1 MTSTTVV
8 YEEVVEYE
16 EYEEEVEEEEEEE
29 GEEEE
34 EEEVVEEVV
43 EEVIVEDPVTHQVR
57 KVSVPQLHPS
67 GLVHRKVKKKRKVDT
82 SKFMTPYLAHSKKM
96 MDLFSEVKYKEAL
109 KNHQPKGFTT
119 LSETPRQKICKHA
132 QDILSEVKYRDAGR
146 KTISNCHVDE
156 KAWDIAHS
164 KKISAM
170 VSKILYKKSWEDVK
184 DRYLLPSDCPE
195 MVQALKNA
203 SNISQKVY
211 HAEYELDRGCCI
223 PYFDSPELRRV
234 AKAQKTLSD
243 VVYKMGH
250 EEHLLHYTQVV
261 DAPDMVQAKKTGE
274 QLSDMNYHDEYVKSV
289 KGKWSQAPCYDVAVA
304 KMNSDNISINK
315 YKKAFNESK
324 DKLFVDSTDTP
335 EYQMVKKAGVNASQV
350 KYRAAY
356 EKTKDM
362 SGYNT
367 LPATENPAMKQARHV
382 SKNLSDHE
390 YKKAYH
396 TNRGHSINICDT
408 PQFKSDTVLKKFT
421 SNVLYKEAYE
431 RNRGHYIGSPDDPHM
446 ANSRRVADIQNAKL
460 YKADY
465 EADKTMC
472 YFPMT
477 ITAEY
482 EAMKKV
488 AQFKD
493 LVYKKHP
500 DTVPFTQ
507 SMDSP
512 VMLQAK
518 VNARQL
524 SDVNYK
530 QAYEK
535 DKFRC
540 NLPADYPPLLQARAN
555 AYNLSEN
562 AYKMNWDET
571 KDKKFEIKL
580 DSIPIV
586 AAKKHSNDASE
597 VKYKKAYEKNRGK
610 MIGALSIEDDPKLR
624 HSIHVAKIQSERE
637 YKKDYEKAK
646 TKYHS
651 PLDMMN
657 VTLAKKSQ
665 AIASNYSYKQPI
677 HSYFMPPDAVSV
689 VLAKQGNQ
697 LYSNNDY
704 RADYNNWFKGIGW
717 QPFESVEQ
725 VSAKKASAILSEKK
739 YRQHPDT
746 IPFTQVTDSPV
757 QQMAK
762 VSQDQ
767 QSNWKYKAASE
778 DVLHKYT
785 LPHDAP
791 EFLQSRANAYN
802 ISKNSYKAGW
812 NELISKGYDLKLDAI
827 PIIAAKKARKD
838 ASDVHYKLAYE
849 KARGHMVGCRNLQD
863 DPKLVHSMHVAKMQS
878 NREYKKDFEKS
889 KTKYHTPVDMV
900 SVISAKKS
908 QAIASNYDYVK
919 RHHRYSMMPDSVLL
933 ELAKKA
939 NEIQSDNLYRSDFVN
954 IIQGC
959 GWIPI
964 GSLEQDKVKKAGQI
978 LSEAKYRQHPDTIK
992 FTSVTDDPVMVQ
1004 SQINAK
1010 QLSDNLYKSAGKKS
1024 QKQFSIPHDIP
1035 QFLQSKIN
1043 SVNFSENSYKH
1054 AWVED
1059 KNKGYDSRAD
1069 AIPIKAARASRDIAS
1084 DYKYKQAYEK
1094 ARGHMVGCR
1103 NLQDDPKLVHSMHV
1117 AKMQSEREYKKDFEK
1132 SKTKYHTPVDMVSVA
1147 TAKKSQAI
1155 ARNYD
1160 YKQLIHN
1167 TNVMPDAMSVQL
1179 AKHMNQLQSDNLYK
1193 ADLDWIRGTGWIPIG
1208 SLEQDKVK
1216 KAGQILSEAKYRQHP
1231 DTIKFTSI
1239 TDDPVMVQSQINAK
1253 QLSDMNYKASGEAAK
1268 HKYTLPMDLPQF
1280 LQAKANAINISES
1293 KYKKGWE
1300 ETISKGYDSRLDAI
1314 PIKAAKA
1321 SRDIASDFKYK
1332 QAYEKARGHMV
1343 GCRNLQDD
1351 PKLVHS
1357 MHVAKMQ
1364 SEREYKK
1371 GFEKSKT
1378 KFHSPVDMVSVVA
1391 AKQAQAIAR
1400 NYDYKQLI
1408 HNTNVMPDAMSVQ
1421 LAKHMNQLQSDNLY
1435 KADLD
1440 WIRGTGW
1447 IPIGSLE
1454 QDKVKKAGQILSEA
1468 KYRQHPDT
1476 IKFTSITDD
1485 PVMVQS
1491 QINAKQNSEKLYKA
1505 GGEESKHKY
1514 TMNVD
1519 DPMLVLAKANAV
1531 NMSKKLYRQGW
1542 EETIS
1547 KGYDSKLDAIPIKA
1561 AKASRDI
1568 VSDYKYKQA
1577 YEKAR
1582 GHMVGCR
1589 NLQDD
1594 PKLVHSMNVAKMQ
1607 SEREYKKGFEK
1618 SKTKFHSPVDMVSV
1632 VAAKQAQAIARNY
1645 DYKQLI
1651 HNTNVMPDA
1660 MSVQLAK
1667 HMNQLQSD
1675 NLYKADMDWIRGMG
1689 WVPIGSLEQ
1698 EKVKKAGQIL
1708 SEAKYRQ
1715 HPDTIKFT
1723 SITDDPVMVQAQIN
1737 AKQNSEKLY
1746 RAGAAKTLQKYS
1758 IPADSPG
1765 FLQARLNA
1773 YNFSVNAYKS
1783 AWGETIR
1790 KGYDSRADAI
1800 PIKAARASRD
1810 IASDYK
1816 YKQAYEK
1823 SRGHMV
1829 GCRDIQDD
1837 PKLVHS
1843 MNVAK
1848 MQSEREY
1855 KKGFEK
1861 SKTKF
1866 HSPVDMVSVVA
1877 AKQAQAIARN
1887 YDYKQLIHNTNVM
1900 PDAMSVQLAKHM
1912 NQLQSDNLYKA
1923 DLDWIRGTGWI
1934 PIGSLEQDKV
1944 KKAGQILS
1952 EAKYRQH
1959 PDTIKFTSITDD
1971 PVMVQAQINAKQLSE
1986 KLYKEAWENDKTKI
2000 HVTPDAPEFLLAKAN
2015 SANASEKLY
2024 KLGWK
2029 EYLNKGYDSRADA
2042 IAIKAAK
2049 ASRDIASDYKYKLA
2063 YEKGRGHM
2071 VGCRNLQDDPK
2082 LVHCM
2087 NVAKMQSEREYKKG
2101 FEKTKTKY
2109 HSPVDMISVVAA
2121 KHCQKQVNDFNY
2133 RTYLHQWTCMPDQ
2146 NDVIQAR
2153 KAYEL
2158 QSDNLYKG
2166 DLSWLRG
2173 IGWVPIG
2180 SLESEKVKKAG
2191 QILSEAK
2198 YRQHPDTIKFTS
2210 ITDDPLMVQAQINAK
2225 QMDTKRYKEAWE
2237 KAKTSIHIMP
2247 DTPEFLLAKLN
2258 KVNVSEKHY
2267 KQGWL
2272 DTIKKGY
2279 DLRLDAI
2286 SIKAA
2291 KASRDIAS
2299 DYKYKLAYE
2308 KGRGHMVGCRNLQDD
2323 PKLVHCMNVA
2333 KIQSEREYKKGF
2345 EKTKTK
2351 YHSPVDMI
2359 SVVAA
2364 KHCQKQVND
2373 VNYRTYLHQWTCMPD
2388 QNDVIQAK
2396 KAYELQSDYLYKGDL
2411 SWLRGIGWVPVGSLE
2426 SEKVKKAGEIL
2437 SEAKYR
2443 QRPDTFKFTSITDD
2457 PVMVQAQINAKQN
2470 SNKLYKDAWENAK
2483 TKIHIMP
2490 DAPEFL
2496 LSKTNSAN
2504 VSQKLYR
2511 QGWEETIRKGYD
2523 SRADAI
2529 PIRAAKASRDIASD
2543 YKYKLA
2549 YEKGRGHMVGCRN
2562 LQDDPK
2568 LVHCMNVAKMQSERE
2583 YKKGFEKTK
2592 TKYHSPVDMI
2602 SVVAAKHCQKQ
2613 VNDVNYRTYLH
2624 QWTCMPDQN
2633 DVIQARKAYDLQS
2646 DYLYKGDLSWL
2657 RGIGWVPV
2665 GSLES
2670 EKVKKAGEI
2679 LSEAKYRQR
2688 PDTFKFTSITDDPVM
2703 VQAQINAKQINDKLY
2718 RAAWEG
2724 CKTNIHIMPDT
2735 PQIVLSKLN
2744 TANMSQK
2751 LYRQG
2756 WEETIS
2762 KGYDSRADSIA
2773 IKAAKASRDIAS
2785 DYKYKLAYEK
2795 GKGHMVGCRNLQD
2808 DPKLV
2813 WFMHVAKMQSEREYK
2828 KGFEKTKTKYHSPV
2842 DMISVVAAKHC
2853 QKQVNDVNYRTYL
2866 HQWTCMPDQNDV
2878 IQAKK
2883 AYELQSDN
2891 IYKEDLNWLRGT
2903 GWVPMGSLEHE
2914 KVKNAGKILSERRYR
2929 QSPDTFKFTSIVD
2942 DPVMVLAQ
2950 ANAKQN
2956 SKWLYRDAWDKDKS
2970 SIHVMPD
2977 TPEITLAK
2985 LNSANISQK
2994 LYRQGWEETISK
3006 GYDSRADSIAIKA
3019 AKASRDIA
3027 SDYKYKLAYEKGRG
3041 HMVGCRNI
3049 QDDPKLVWSMHVA
3062 KIQSERE
3069 YKKGFEKT
3077 KTKYHSPVDMISVVA
3092 AKHCQKQVNDV
3103 NYRTYLHQWTCMPDQ
3118 NDVIQARKAYEL
3130 QSDNIYKEDLN
3141 WLRGTGWVPMG
3152 SLEHEK
3158 VKNAGKI
3165 LSERRYRQ
3173 SPDTFKFTSIVDDPV
3188 MVLAQ
3193 ANAKQNSKWLYRDA
3207 WDKDKLNI
3215 HVMPDTPEF
3224 NLAKQNAV
3232 QMSNKLYRQGWEDTI
3247 QKGYASRSDAIAIKA
3262 AKASRDIASDYKYK
3276 LAYEKGRGHMVG
3288 CRNIQDDPK
3297 LVWFMQVAKMQSD
3310 REYKKGFEKTKTKYH
3325 SPVDMIS
3332 VVAAK
3337 HCQKQV
3343 NDVNYRTYLHQWTCM
3358 PDQNDVIQARK
3369 AYELQSDNIY
3379 KDDLNWLRGIGWSPD
3394 GSLEHMKV
3402 KHAGKILSNKFYR
3415 QNPDSIKFTSIVDDP
3430 VMVQAQ
3436 INAKL
3441 LSNKLYKEA
3450 WENAKTSI
3458 HVMPDTPEIMLSK
3471 LNSVNVSGKLYRQG
3485 WEDTIQKGYASRSDA
3500 IAIKAAKAS
3509 RDIASDYKYKLAY
3522 EKGRGHMVGCRNLQ
3536 DDPKLVHCMNVAKMQ
3551 SDREYKKGFEK
3562 SKTKFH
3568 SPVDMI
3574 SVVAAKHCQKQVN
3587 DFNYR
3592 TYLHQWTCMP
3602 DQNDVIQAKKAYELQ
3617 SDWLYKSDLEW
3628 LRGCGWQPDG
3638 SVDVEKVKKAQEI
3651 INERKYRQPIS
3662 DQKFTSIT
3670 DLPIF
3675 LLAKTNSALISD
3687 KVYKEAWQTQKTL
3700 CHIPPDTPLYELSKV
3715 NSINISDKLYRKSW
3729 DEAKVKGY
3737 HVDKDAISVLA
3748 ARKARDI
3755 ASDIKYKMA
3764 YEKGKGHHV
3773 GCRNIQDDPK
3783 LVWSMHVAKMQSER
3797 EYKKG
3802 FEKSKTKYHSPV
3814 DMISVVAAKH
3824 CQKQVN
3830 DVNYRTY
3837 LHQWTCMPDQNDVI
3851 QAKKAYD
3858 LQSNWVYKADLEWL
3872 RGCGWLPEGSLDV
3885 LKVKKAQEILNDRIY
3900 RQPAS
3905 SLKFTS
3911 VIDSPEYLLAKT
3923 NADQISGWKYKK
3935 DWELNKTSIHIM
3947 PDTPEINL
3955 SRANAVNV
3963 SRKQYRKGWEDAL
3976 QNGYHLKTD
3985 AIAIK
3990 AAKASREI
3998 ISDYKYKHA
4007 YELGKGHL
4015 IGCHSVHEDPML
4027 EHCAKVGKM
4036 QSDLEYKKDFHKT
4049 KTKCHLPHDM
4059 LNVVAAK
4066 KYQEMISD
4074 IPYRTY
4080 LHQWTCMPDQ
4090 NDVIQAR
4097 KAYDLQSDII
4107 YKADLEWIR
4116 GCGWLPTGSLDVEH
4130 SKKAQNILSNNKYKA
4145 EAYQGMKNFSVVTD
4159 TPTYIN
4165 AVLSAHQL
4173 CDYKYKEAWN
4183 RDKSNVTVSEC
4194 PLYDVARDAARNLS
4208 SKIYKEG
4215 WENMK
4220 ATGYKIPADSLD
4232 LQQAKLLKEIT
4243 SEIKYKHAH
4252 IKDRGHLIGCHS
4264 VHEDP
4269 MLEHC
4274 AKVGKM
4280 QSDLEYKKDF
4290 HKTKTK
4296 CHLPHDMLNV
4306 VAAKK
4311 YQEMISDIPYRTYL
4325 HQWTC
4330 MPDQNDVIQARKAYD
4345 LQSDFV
4351 YKADLEWL
4359 RGCGWLPSGSVDVEK
4374 VKRAQNILNDNKY
4387 KSAALQGTR
4396 KYIVVTDTPAYL
4408 TALQSGIQLSDVK
4421 YKEAFNL
4428 EKGNSHMSPDAPQFN
4443 LSREASK
4450 LCSEKLYKE
4459 SWDNVKSTGYILPV
4473 DYLPLVNAKNIR
4485 NNSLLKY
4492 KEEYEQTKAH
4502 IQGMKSMKEFP
4513 SVALLLNL
4521 AKNRSQ
4527 LEYTKGY
4534 EKSKSKVHIPADMLS
4549 NLQAKKCQQILSEL
4563 EYRRHLHQWTCHPEQ
4578 NEVLQARKAYDMQSD
4593 ILYKDDLTWL
4603 KGIGCNVYETPDI
4616 MRAKNACD
4624 LISPNK
4630 YKAAAIEATKQYSV
4644 VTDTP
4649 AYITALRCG
4658 HQQSDNKY
4666 KQAFIRERGKCVI
4679 PSDSLANVHSS
4690 DVQKLFS
4697 NNLYKEAWDQVKA
4710 SSYSIPSDSWAFVS
4724 AKDQKEH
4731 SDRKYREEYERM
4743 KARYCLPRSLQEDP
4757 KAMQALKAYQIR
4769 SNILYRDTYEKNKAR
4784 VHIAPD
4790 MFEMVG
4796 AKATQRMVSGMD
4808 YRTYLHHWV
4817 CKPDLAV
4824 FSHARKV
4831 NEQLSDVY
4839 YKDDLSWIRGV
4850 GVALWDTPEI
4860 KLAKEAYNNRSDNQY
4875 KAKAWETMYNYT
4887 QVDDAPEIKQ
4897 AIINA
4902 KQLSDLNYR
4911 HSYVN
4916 HIRGHVTSIKNTV
4929 ELDRARNAA
4938 LIQSEFLYRN
4948 ASRKALPSGYTIPVD
4963 MPLYV
4968 QAKKAG
4974 NILSDLKYK
4983 ETYENNKA
4991 KMYHLIPDAW
5001 FFRSVQKAENVQ
5013 NERLYREIYHKN
5025 KDKIHPS
5032 AITPELR
5039 QVKITQHAISNLAY
5053 KADYERLKGH
5063 YITLPYSPELL
5074 HHRHVGNITSDIQ
5087 YKEDMQWLK
5096 GLSCLLHDTPNMRHA
5111 KKIIADNSN
5120 YGLEAKKAQ
5129 EKYCVVLDTPGYVR
5143 IVELKDHLSEVA
5155 YRAIGN
5161 EVKTKFTPVVDTP
5174 AHMLAKNSQEMQSQ
5188 YLYKETAHRELPHI
5202 HSVVDTPLLKHAKS
5216 VKHLNSDIVYQHE
5229 YNQNKAKYTLI
5240 PDSPFNKISKKAYEN
5255 ASDLRYKEAY
5265 QHLRG
5270 KYHTVK
5276 DARDIVHHRKVT
5288 DKISD
5293 VKYKQKYMNQLGI
5306 WHAIPDHPDYFHHRL
5321 VTELVSDVKYK
5332 EDLTWLKGIGSYAYD
5347 TPDLTH
5353 AKQNR
5358 VLYSHVKY
5366 TKPFEAMRDKF
5377 TYSSNS
5383 PAFRLA
5389 KHAGD
5394 LINMKAYHATYE
5406 KEKSKY
5412 HTVLEEPRHLLNKD
5426 MKEQYSQWVYKHQY
5440 EQHKDKYTTVL
5451 ETPYNL
5457 QALKMKKLIS
5467 ENVYK
5472 AQYNKNK
5479 AHWFTPVHDATFQ
5492 MHLGKIKDRMSIMK
5506 YKEDYEKKKAH
5517 INIPED
5523 YRDILAAK
5531 KAYKAISNLEYKTQ
5545 YEKTK
5550 AKWGWIADRPD
5561 VIHAV
5566 KTTLQQSDVEYKY
5579 DREMLKGCKL
5589 SVVDDRNVAHALHGN
5604 ELASEVKYRRKYE
5617 QVTKGTCIQ
5626 VAETPLMN
5634 LMKRVTDM
5642 VSQNKYKASS
5652 AKILPKASFTHM
5664 PETRETVH
5672 IKEVS
5677 KMQSHNTY
5685 KEKFE
5690 KEKGKSNYAMMVAP
5704 PDVAHAVDV
5713 AKKQSNLSYKKDAK
5727 SKLPYTSV
5735 ADRPDIL
5742 KAKQAA
5748 KLISDI
5754 EYRAKAKEEKAH
5766 PSAMVGRPDIEL
5778 AKEVSKLTSQVEY
5791 TKQKL
5796 RGHGAASYDTP
5807 MMRHLKKMV
5816 TLSSDLKYKEKF
5828 DKEVKGQKPT
5838 GDLKE
5843 MPAYKTAKDATS
5855 LASEVKYK
5863 QDLKKMHNPACA
5875 DSLLNQHVTGTSKLA
5890 SEYCYKKVY
5899 EDNKGHYILVADS
5912 PEQIHLKE
5920 ASDLQSQ
5927 YKYKEEYE
5935 KNKGKGMLDF
5945 ETPTYVTNKETQ
5957 QMQSEKEYKRGYE
5970 EGMKGRNLS
5979 ELEFTPAY
5987 LHAKYASG
5995 LVNEKEY
6002 KRDLEEGTKGKGL
6015 TGLEVTPDLI
6025 RARSATHILSERE
6038 YKKDMEAEIRGRGMT
6053 TTGLDTP
6060 DFHRVK
6066 NATDILSQAKYNQ
6079 TGDGSYTTVVDTPDI
6094 LHAQQVKT
6102 ITSQKQYKEHAQRAM
6117 SNYQTVM
6124 ETPELHR
6131 VRENQKHFSSLQ
6143 YKADADNL
6151 KGKVTTVSNTPE
6163 IQRVKE
6169 NQKNFS
6175 SVLYKEGIKAGT
6187 SVNATP
6193 ELRRVKENTKNI
6205 SSVLYKEGIK
6215 SGTAVNDTPELQR
6228 VRATQKNISSVLYKD
6243 QIKAGTSLK
6252 DTPEI
6257 RRVKQTQDH
6266 ISSIKYKE
6274 QIGTAT
6280 VVADSPE
6287 YQRARENQKLI
6298 SMVKYKEQLAKM
6310 TPINATM
6317 DTERVKRAQGNVSA
6331 VLYADHSRREMQGRA
6346 SCLLD
6351 TPEMRRV
6358 RENQRNFSLVKYHE
6372 DFERIKAKGF
6382 TAVVDDPITERVK
6395 RNTRDVSDISYRGI
6409 QRRTV
6414 EIEQRRLEAE
6424 QETTADLRV
6433 WRTNPGS
6440 IFDYDPAEDNIQSK
6454 SLYLM
6459 NVQAQRRSREHSRSA
6474 SALSIST
6481 GDERSEGSE
6490 LERNYSYYSNN
6501 AFYASASASACYQ
6514 QVKTVVIPQ
6523 QRSSSVVTQQT
6534 TVSSIPSHP
6543 STTGRSYRALYD
6555 YTGADDDEVTFKD
6568 GDVIINVQPIDE
6580 GWMYGTVQRSGK
6592 TGMLPANYVEAI

>member
-597 VKYKKAYEKNRGK
+597 VKYKKAYEKSRGK

-1155 ARNYD
+1155 ASNYD

-2015 SANASEKLY
+2015 SVNASEKLY

-2613 VNDVNYRTYLH
+2613 VNDVN
-2624 QWTCMPDQN
+2624 
-2633 DVIQARKAYDLQS
+2633 
-2646 DYLYKGDLSWL
+2646 
-2657 RGIGWVPV
+2657 
-2665 GSLES
+2665 
-2670 EKVKKAGEI
+2670 
-2679 LSEAKYRQR
+2679 
-2688 PDTFKFTSITDDPVM
+2688 
-2703 VQAQINAKQINDKLY
+2703 
-2718 RAAWEG
+2718 
-2724 CKTNIHIMPDT
+2724 
-2735 PQIVLSKLN
+2735 
-2744 TANMSQK
+2744 
-2751 LYRQG
+2751 
-2756 WEETIS
+2756 
-2762 KGYDSRADSIA
+2762 
-2773 IKAAKASRDIAS
+2773 
-2785 DYKYKLAYEK
+2785 
-2795 GKGHMVGCRNLQD
+2795 
-2808 DPKLV
+2808 
-2813 WFMHVAKMQSEREYK
+2813 
-2828 KGFEKTKTKYHSPV
+2828 
-2842 DMISVVAAKHC
+2842 
-2853 QKQVNDVNYRTYL
+2853 
-2866 HQWTCMPDQNDV
+2866 
-2878 IQAKK
+2878 
-2883 AYELQSDN
+2883 
-2891 IYKEDLNWLRGT
+2891 
-2903 GWVPMGSLEHE
+2903 
-2914 KVKNAGKILSERRYR
+2914 
-2929 QSPDTFKFTSIVD
+2929 
-2942 DPVMVLAQ
+2942 
-2950 ANAKQN
+2950 
-2956 SKWLYRDAWDKDKS
+2956 
-2970 SIHVMPD
+2970 
-2977 TPEITLAK
+2977 
-2985 LNSANISQK
+2985 
-2994 LYRQGWEETISK
+2994 
-3006 GYDSRADSIAIKA
+3006 
-3019 AKASRDIA
+3019 
-3027 SDYKYKLAYEKGRG
+3027 
-3041 HMVGCRNI
+3041 
-3049 QDDPKLVWSMHVA
+3049 
-3062 KIQSERE
+3062 
-3069 YKKGFEKT
+3069 
-3077 KTKYHSPVDMISVVA
+3077 
-3092 AKHCQKQVNDV
+3092 
-3103 NYRTYLHQWTCMPDQ
+3103 
-3118 NDVIQARKAYEL
+3118 
-3130 QSDNIYKEDLN
+3130 
-3141 WLRGTGWVPMG
+3141 
-3152 SLEHEK
+3152 
-3158 VKNAGKI
+3158 
-3165 LSERRYRQ
+3165 
-3173 SPDTFKFTSIVDDPV
+3173 
-3188 MVLAQ
+3188 
-3193 ANAKQNSKWLYRDA
+3193 
-3207 WDKDKLNI
+3207 
-3215 HVMPDTPEF
+3215 
-3224 NLAKQNAV
+3224 
-3232 QMSNKLYRQGWEDTI
+3232 
-3247 QKGYASRSDAIAIKA
+3247 
-3262 AKASRDIASDYKYK
+3262 
-3276 LAYEKGRGHMVG
+3276 
-3288 CRNIQDDPK
+3288 
-3297 LVWFMQVAKMQSD
+3297 
-3310 REYKKGFEKTKTKYH
+3310 
-3325 SPVDMIS
+3325 
-3332 VVAAK
+3332 
-3337 HCQKQV
+3337 
-3343 NDVNYRTYLHQWTCM
+3343 
-3358 PDQNDVIQARK
+3358 
-3369 AYELQSDNIY
+3369 
-3379 KDDLNWLRGIGWSPD
+3379 
-3394 GSLEHMKV
+3394 
-3402 KHAGKILSNKFYR
+3402 
-3415 QNPDSIKFTSIVDDP
+3415 
-3430 VMVQAQ
+3430 
-3436 INAKL
+3436 
-3441 LSNKLYKEA
+3441 
-3450 WENAKTSI
+3450 
-3458 HVMPDTPEIMLSK
+3458 
-3471 LNSVNVSGKLYRQG
+3471 
-3485 WEDTIQKGYASRSDA
+3485 
-3500 IAIKAAKAS
+3500 
-3509 RDIASDYKYKLAY
+3509 
-3522 EKGRGHMVGCRNLQ
+3522 
-3536 DDPKLVHCMNVAKMQ
+3536 
-3551 SDREYKKGFEK
+3551 
-3562 SKTKFH
+3562 
-3568 SPVDMI
+3568 
-3574 SVVAAKHCQKQVN
+3574 
-3587 DFNYR
+3587 
-3592 TYLHQWTCMP
+3592 
-3602 DQNDVIQAKKAYELQ
+3602 
-3617 SDWLYKSDLEW
+3617 
-3628 LRGCGWQPDG
+3628 
-3638 SVDVEKVKKAQEI
+3638 
-3651 INERKYRQPIS
+3651 
-3662 DQKFTSIT
+3662 
-3670 DLPIF
+3670 
-3675 LLAKTNSALISD
+3675 
-3687 KVYKEAWQTQKTL
+3687 
-3700 CHIPPDTPLYELSKV
+3700 
-3715 NSINISDKLYRKSW
+3715 
-3729 DEAKVKGY
+3729 
-3737 HVDKDAISVLA
+3737 
-3748 ARKARDI
+3748 
-3755 ASDIKYKMA
+3755 
-3764 YEKGKGHHV
+3764 
-3773 GCRNIQDDPK
+3773 
-3783 LVWSMHVAKMQSER
+3783 
-3797 EYKKG
+3797 
-3802 FEKSKTKYHSPV
+3802 
-3814 DMISVVAAKH
+3814 
-3824 CQKQVN
+3824 
-3830 DVNYRTY
+3830 
-3837 LHQWTCMPDQNDVI
+3837 
-3851 QAKKAYD
+3851 
-3858 LQSNWVYKADLEWL
+3858 
-3872 RGCGWLPEGSLDV
+3872 
-3885 LKVKKAQEILNDRIY
+3885 
-3900 RQPAS
+3900 
-3905 SLKFTS
+3905 
-3911 VIDSPEYLLAKT
+3911 
-3923 NADQISGWKYKK
+3923 
-3935 DWELNKTSIHIM
+3935 
-3947 PDTPEINL
+3947 
-3955 SRANAVNV
+3955 
-3963 SRKQYRKGWEDAL
+3963 
-3976 QNGYHLKTD
+3976 
-3985 AIAIK
+3985 
-3990 AAKASREI
+3990 
-3998 ISDYKYKHA
+3998 
-4007 YELGKGHL
+4007 
-4015 IGCHSVHEDPML
+4015 
-4027 EHCAKVGKM
+4027 
-4036 QSDLEYKKDFHKT
+4036 
-4049 KTKCHLPHDM
+4049 
-4059 LNVVAAK
+4059 
-4066 KYQEMISD
+4066 
-4074 IPYRTY
+4074 YRTY

-5394 LINMKAYHATYE
+5394 LINMREYKAIATE
-5406 KEKSKY
+5406 GLHHGCNEAHRPDIQQAKY
-5412 HTVLEEPRHLLNKD
+5412 ADFLTNK
-5426 MKEQYSQWVYKHQY
+5426 WVYKHQY

>member
-1 MTSTTVV
+1 
-8 YEEVVEYE
+8 
-16 EYEEEVEEEEEEE
+16 
-29 GEEEE
+29 
-34 EEEVVEEVV
+34 
-43 EEVIVEDPVTHQVR
+43 
-57 KVSVPQLHPS
+57 
-67 GLVHRKVKKKRKVDT
+67 
-82 SKFMTPYLAHSKKM
+82 
-96 MDLFSEVKYKEAL
+96 
-109 KNHQPKGFTT
+109 
-119 LSETPRQKICKHA
+119 
-132 QDILSEVKYRDAGR
+132 
-146 KTISNCHVDE
+146 
-156 KAWDIAHS
+156 
-164 KKISAM
+164 
-170 VSKILYKKSWEDVK
+170 
-184 DRYLLPSDCPE
+184 
-195 MVQALKNA
+195 
-203 SNISQKVY
+203 
-211 HAEYELDRGCCI
+211 
-223 PYFDSPELRRV
+223 
-234 AKAQKTLSD
+234 
-243 VVYKMGH
+243 
-250 EEHLLHYTQVV
+250 
-261 DAPDMVQAKKTGE
+261 
-274 QLSDMNYHDEYVKSV
+274 
-289 KGKWSQAPCYDVAVA
+289 
-304 KMNSDNISINK
+304 
-315 YKKAFNESK
+315 
-324 DKLFVDSTDTP
+324 
-335 EYQMVKKAGVNASQV
+335 
-350 KYRAAY
+350 
-356 EKTKDM
+356 
-362 SGYNT
+362 
-367 LPATENPAMKQARHV
+367 
-382 SKNLSDHE
+382 
-390 YKKAYH
+390 
-396 TNRGHSINICDT
+396 
-408 PQFKSDTVLKKFT
+408 
-421 SNVLYKEAYE
+421 
-431 RNRGHYIGSPDDPHM
+431 
-446 ANSRRVADIQNAKL
+446 
-460 YKADY
+460 
-465 EADKTMC
+465 
-472 YFPMT
+472 
-477 ITAEY
+477 
-482 EAMKKV
+482 
-488 AQFKD
+488 
-493 LVYKKHP
+493 
-500 DTVPFTQ
+500 
-507 SMDSP
+507 
-512 VMLQAK
+512 
-518 VNARQL
+518 
-524 SDVNYK
+524 
-530 QAYEK
+530 
-535 DKFRC
+535 
-540 NLPADYPPLLQARAN
+540 
-555 AYNLSEN
+555 
-562 AYKMNWDET
+562 
-571 KDKKFEIKL
+571 
-580 DSIPIV
+580 
-586 AAKKHSNDASE
+586 
-597 VKYKKAYEKNRGK
+597 
-610 MIGALSIEDDPKLR
+610 
-624 HSIHVAKIQSERE
+624 
-637 YKKDYEKAK
+637 
-646 TKYHS
+646 
-651 PLDMMN
+651 
-657 VTLAKKSQ
+657 
-665 AIASNYSYKQPI
+665 
-677 HSYFMPPDAVSV
+677 
-689 VLAKQGNQ
+689 
-697 LYSNNDY
+697 
-704 RADYNNWFKGIGW
+704 
-717 QPFESVEQ
+717 
-725 VSAKKASAILSEKK
+725 
-739 YRQHPDT
+739 
-746 IPFTQVTDSPV
+746 
-757 QQMAK
+757 
-762 VSQDQ
+762 
-767 QSNWKYKAASE
+767 
-778 DVLHKYT
+778 
-785 LPHDAP
+785 
-791 EFLQSRANAYN
+791 
-802 ISKNSYKAGW
+802 
-812 NELISKGYDLKLDAI
+812 
-827 PIIAAKKARKD
+827 
-838 ASDVHYKLAYE
+838 
-849 KARGHMVGCRNLQD
+849 
-863 DPKLVHSMHVAKMQS
+863 
-878 NREYKKDFEKS
+878 
-889 KTKYHTPVDMV
+889 
-900 SVISAKKS
+900 
-908 QAIASNYDYVK
+908 
-919 RHHRYSMMPDSVLL
+919 
-933 ELAKKA
+933 
-939 NEIQSDNLYRSDFVN
+939 
-954 IIQGC
+954 
-959 GWIPI
+959 
-964 GSLEQDKVKKAGQI
+964 
-978 LSEAKYRQHPDTIK
+978 
-992 FTSVTDDPVMVQ
+992 
-1004 SQINAK
+1004 
-1010 QLSDNLYKSAGKKS
+1010 
-1024 QKQFSIPHDIP
+1024 
-1035 QFLQSKIN
+1035 
-1043 SVNFSENSYKH
+1043 
-1054 AWVED
+1054 
-1059 KNKGYDSRAD
+1059 
-1069 AIPIKAARASRDIAS
+1069 
-1084 DYKYKQAYEK
+1084 
-1094 ARGHMVGCR
+1094 
-1103 NLQDDPKLVHSMHV
+1103 
-1117 AKMQSEREYKKDFEK
+1117 
-1132 SKTKYHTPVDMVSVA
+1132 
-1147 TAKKSQAI
+1147 
-1155 ARNYD
+1155 
-1160 YKQLIHN
+1160 
-1167 TNVMPDAMSVQL
+1167 
-1179 AKHMNQLQSDNLYK
+1179 
-1193 ADLDWIRGTGWIPIG
+1193 
-1208 SLEQDKVK
+1208 
-1216 KAGQILSEAKYRQHP
+1216 
-1231 DTIKFTSI
+1231 
-1239 TDDPVMVQSQINAK
+1239 
-1253 QLSDMNYKASGEAAK
+1253 
-1268 HKYTLPMDLPQF
+1268 
-1280 LQAKANAINISES
+1280 
-1293 KYKKGWE
+1293 
-1300 ETISKGYDSRLDAI
+1300 
-1314 PIKAAKA
+1314 
-1321 SRDIASDFKYK
+1321 
-1332 QAYEKARGHMV
+1332 
-1343 GCRNLQDD
+1343 
-1351 PKLVHS
+1351 
-1357 MHVAKMQ
+1357 
-1364 SEREYKK
+1364 
-1371 GFEKSKT
+1371 
-1378 KFHSPVDMVSVVA
+1378 
-1391 AKQAQAIAR
+1391 
-1400 NYDYKQLI
+1400 
-1408 HNTNVMPDAMSVQ
+1408 
-1421 LAKHMNQLQSDNLY
+1421 
-1435 KADLD
+1435 
-1440 WIRGTGW
+1440 
-1447 IPIGSLE
+1447 
-1454 QDKVKKAGQILSEA
+1454 
-1468 KYRQHPDT
+1468 
-1476 IKFTSITDD
+1476 
-1485 PVMVQS
+1485 
-1491 QINAKQNSEKLYKA
+1491 
-1505 GGEESKHKY
+1505 
-1514 TMNVD
+1514 
-1519 DPMLVLAKANAV
+1519 
-1531 NMSKKLYRQGW
+1531 
-1542 EETIS
+1542 
-1547 KGYDSKLDAIPIKA
+1547 
-1561 AKASRDI
+1561 
-1568 VSDYKYKQA
+1568 
-1577 YEKAR
+1577 
-1582 GHMVGCR
+1582 
-1589 NLQDD
+1589 
-1594 PKLVHSMNVAKMQ
+1594 
-1607 SEREYKKGFEK
+1607 
-1618 SKTKFHSPVDMVSV
+1618 
-1632 VAAKQAQAIARNY
+1632 
-1645 DYKQLI
+1645 
-1651 HNTNVMPDA
+1651 
-1660 MSVQLAK
+1660 
-1667 HMNQLQSD
+1667 
-1675 NLYKADMDWIRGMG
+1675 
-1689 WVPIGSLEQ
+1689 
-1698 EKVKKAGQIL
+1698 
-1708 SEAKYRQ
+1708 
-1715 HPDTIKFT
+1715 
-1723 SITDDPVMVQAQIN
+1723 
-1737 AKQNSEKLY
+1737 
-1746 RAGAAKTLQKYS
+1746 
-1758 IPADSPG
+1758 
-1765 FLQARLNA
+1765 
-1773 YNFSVNAYKS
+1773 
-1783 AWGETIR
+1783 
-1790 KGYDSRADAI
+1790 
-1800 PIKAARASRD
+1800 
-1810 IASDYK
+1810 
-1816 YKQAYEK
+1816 
-1823 SRGHMV
+1823 
-1829 GCRDIQDD
+1829 
-1837 PKLVHS
+1837 
-1843 MNVAK
+1843 
-1848 MQSEREY
+1848 
-1855 KKGFEK
+1855 
-1861 SKTKF
+1861 
-1866 HSPVDMVSVVA
+1866 
-1877 AKQAQAIARN
+1877 
-1887 YDYKQLIHNTNVM
+1887 
-1900 PDAMSVQLAKHM
+1900 
-1912 NQLQSDNLYKA
+1912 
-1923 DLDWIRGTGWI
+1923 
-1934 PIGSLEQDKV
+1934 
-1944 KKAGQILS
+1944 
-1952 EAKYRQH
+1952 
-1959 PDTIKFTSITDD
+1959 
-1971 PVMVQAQINAKQLSE
+1971 
-1986 KLYKEAWENDKTKI
+1986 
-2000 HVTPDAPEFLLAKAN
+2000 
-2015 SANASEKLY
+2015 
-2024 KLGWK
+2024 
-2029 EYLNKGYDSRADA
+2029 
-2042 IAIKAAK
+2042 
-2049 ASRDIASDYKYKLA
+2049 
-2063 YEKGRGHM
+2063 
-2071 VGCRNLQDDPK
+2071 
-2082 LVHCM
+2082 
-2087 NVAKMQSEREYKKG
+2087 
-2101 FEKTKTKY
+2101 
-2109 HSPVDMISVVAA
+2109 
-2121 KHCQKQVNDFNY
+2121 
-2133 RTYLHQWTCMPDQ
+2133 
-2146 NDVIQAR
+2146 
-2153 KAYEL
+2153 
-2158 QSDNLYKG
+2158 
-2166 DLSWLRG
+2166 
-2173 IGWVPIG
+2173 
-2180 SLESEKVKKAG
+2180 
-2191 QILSEAK
+2191 
-2198 YRQHPDTIKFTS
+2198 
-2210 ITDDPLMVQAQINAK
+2210 
-2225 QMDTKRYKEAWE
+2225 
-2237 KAKTSIHIMP
+2237 
-2247 DTPEFLLAKLN
+2247 
-2258 KVNVSEKHY
+2258 
-2267 KQGWL
+2267 
-2272 DTIKKGY
+2272 
-2279 DLRLDAI
+2279 
-2286 SIKAA
+2286 
-2291 KASRDIAS
+2291 
-2299 DYKYKLAYE
+2299 
-2308 KGRGHMVGCRNLQDD
+2308 
-2323 PKLVHCMNVA
+2323 
-2333 KIQSEREYKKGF
+2333 
-2345 EKTKTK
+2345 

-2373 VNYRTYLHQWTCMPD
+2373 VNYRTYLFQFCCPRRENPISTLKS
-2388 QNDVIQAK
+2388 V
-2396 KAYELQSDYLYKGDL
+2396 
-2411 SWLRGIGWVPVGSLE
+2411 RE
-2426 SEKVKKAGEIL
+2426 S
-2437 SEAKYR
+2437 
-2443 QRPDTFKFTSITDD
+2443 
-2457 PVMVQAQINAKQN
+2457 
-2470 SNKLYKDAWENAK
+2470 
-2483 TKIHIMP
+2483 
-2490 DAPEFL
+2490 
-2496 LSKTNSAN
+2496 
-2504 VSQKLYR
+2504 
-2511 QGWEETIRKGYD
+2511 
-2523 SRADAI
+2523 
-2529 PIRAAKASRDIASD
+2529 
-2543 YKYKLA
+2543 
-2549 YEKGRGHMVGCRN
+2549 
-2562 LQDDPK
+2562 
-2568 LVHCMNVAKMQSERE
+2568 
-2583 YKKGFEKTK
+2583 
-2592 TKYHSPVDMI
+2592 SP
-2602 SVVAAKHCQKQ
+2602 
-2613 VNDVNYRTYLH
+2613 
-2624 QWTCMPDQN
+2624 
-2633 DVIQARKAYDLQS
+2633 
-2646 DYLYKGDLSWL
+2646 
-2657 RGIGWVPV
+2657 
-2665 GSLES
+2665 
-2670 EKVKKAGEI
+2670 
-2679 LSEAKYRQR
+2679 
-2688 PDTFKFTSITDDPVM
+2688 
-2703 VQAQINAKQINDKLY
+2703 
-2718 RAAWEG
+2718 
-2724 CKTNIHIMPDT
+2724 
-2735 PQIVLSKLN
+2735 
-2744 TANMSQK
+2744 
-2751 LYRQG
+2751 
-2756 WEETIS
+2756 
-2762 KGYDSRADSIA
+2762 
-2773 IKAAKASRDIAS
+2773 
-2785 DYKYKLAYEK
+2785 
-2795 GKGHMVGCRNLQD
+2795 
-2808 DPKLV
+2808 
-2813 WFMHVAKMQSEREYK
+2813 
-2828 KGFEKTKTKYHSPV
+2828 
-2842 DMISVVAAKHC
+2842 
-2853 QKQVNDVNYRTYL
+2853 
-2866 HQWTCMPDQNDV
+2866 
-2878 IQAKK
+2878 
-2883 AYELQSDN
+2883 
-2891 IYKEDLNWLRGT
+2891 
-2903 GWVPMGSLEHE
+2903 
-2914 KVKNAGKILSERRYR
+2914 
-2929 QSPDTFKFTSIVD
+2929 
-2942 DPVMVLAQ
+2942 
-2950 ANAKQN
+2950 
-2956 SKWLYRDAWDKDKS
+2956 
-2970 SIHVMPD
+2970 
-2977 TPEITLAK
+2977 
-2985 LNSANISQK
+2985 
-2994 LYRQGWEETISK
+2994 
-3006 GYDSRADSIAIKA
+3006 
-3019 AKASRDIA
+3019 
-3027 SDYKYKLAYEKGRG
+3027 
-3041 HMVGCRNI
+3041 
-3049 QDDPKLVWSMHVA
+3049 
-3062 KIQSERE
+3062 
-3069 YKKGFEKT
+3069 
-3077 KTKYHSPVDMISVVA
+3077 
-3092 AKHCQKQVNDV
+3092 
-3103 NYRTYLHQWTCMPDQ
+3103 
-3118 NDVIQARKAYEL
+3118 
-3130 QSDNIYKEDLN
+3130 DNIYKEDLN

-3247 QKGYASRSDAIAIKA
+3247 QKGYDVMVIIVYLLCPQ
-3262 AKASRDIASDYKYK
+3262 YKYK

-3343 NDVNYRTYLHQWTCM
+3343 NDVNYRTRTHNTNSFPQFAAILFAMFFFIYHHQ
-3358 PDQNDVIQARK
+3358 
-3369 AYELQSDNIY
+3369 
-3379 KDDLNWLRGIGWSPD
+3379 
-3394 GSLEHMKV
+3394 
-3402 KHAGKILSNKFYR
+3402 
-3415 QNPDSIKFTSIVDDP
+3415 
-3430 VMVQAQ
+3430 
-3436 INAKL
+3436 
-3441 LSNKLYKEA
+3441 
-3450 WENAKTSI
+3450 
-3458 HVMPDTPEIMLSK
+3458 
-3471 LNSVNVSGKLYRQG
+3471 
-3485 WEDTIQKGYASRSDA
+3485 
-3500 IAIKAAKAS
+3500 
-3509 RDIASDYKYKLAY
+3509 
-3522 EKGRGHMVGCRNLQ
+3522 
-3536 DDPKLVHCMNVAKMQ
+3536 
-3551 SDREYKKGFEK
+3551 
-3562 SKTKFH
+3562 
-3568 SPVDMI
+3568 
-3574 SVVAAKHCQKQVN
+3574 
-3587 DFNYR
+3587 
-3592 TYLHQWTCMP
+3592 
-3602 DQNDVIQAKKAYELQ
+3602 
-3617 SDWLYKSDLEW
+3617 WLYKSDLEW

-3675 LLAKTNSALISD
+3675 LLAKTTLPSSATHSQ

-3737 HVDKDAISVLA
+3737 HDARATFLPFG
-3748 ARKARDI
+3748 
-3755 ASDIKYKMA
+3755 ASITNITLRTQIKYKMA

-3830 DVNYRTY
+3830 DVNYRTSIV
-3837 LHQWTCMPDQNDVI
+3837 QDQCRPDQRKPL
-3851 QAKKAYD
+3851 AC
-3858 LQSNWVYKADLEWL
+3858 E
-3872 RGCGWLPEGSLDV
+3872 RG
-3885 LKVKKAQEILNDRIY
+3885 Q
-3900 RQPAS
+3900 RQQG
-3905 SLKFTS
+3905 
-3911 VIDSPEYLLAKT
+3911 E
-3923 NADQISGWKYKK
+3923 
-3935 DWELNKTSIHIM
+3935 
-3947 PDTPEINL
+3947 
-3955 SRANAVNV
+3955 
-3963 SRKQYRKGWEDAL
+3963 
-3976 QNGYHLKTD
+3976 
-3985 AIAIK
+3985 
-3990 AAKASREI
+3990 
-3998 ISDYKYKHA
+3998 
-4007 YELGKGHL
+4007 
-4015 IGCHSVHEDPML
+4015 
-4027 EHCAKVGKM
+4027 
-4036 QSDLEYKKDFHKT
+4036 
-4049 KTKCHLPHDM
+4049 
-4059 LNVVAAK
+4059 
-4066 KYQEMISD
+4066 
-4074 IPYRTY
+4074 
-4080 LHQWTCMPDQ
+4080 
-4090 NDVIQAR
+4090 
-4097 KAYDLQSDII
+4097 II

-4311 YQEMISDIPYRTYL
+4311 YQEMISDIPYRTLL
-4325 HQWTC
+4325 HLYEC
-4330 MPDQNDVIQARKAYD
+4330 VHPVL
-4345 LQSDFV
+4345 LQFV

-4731 SDRKYREEYERM
+4731 SDHIRKYREEYERM

-5604 ELASEVKYRRKYE
+5604 ELASEYRRKYE

-5778 AKEVSKLTSQVEY
+5778 AKEVSKLTNVFPPQ
-5791 TKQKL
+5791 
-5796 RGHGAASYDTP
+5796 
-5807 MMRHLKKMV
+5807 
-5816 TLSSDLKYKEKF
+5816 LKYKEKF

-5890 SEYCYKKVY
+5890 S
-5899 EDNKGHYILVADS
+5899 
-5912 PEQIHLKE
+5912 
-5920 ASDLQSQ
+5920 
-5927 YKYKEEYE
+5927 
-5935 KNKGKGMLDF
+5935 
-5945 ETPTYVTNKETQ
+5945 
-5957 QMQSEKEYKRGYE
+5957 
-5970 EGMKGRNLS
+5970 
-5979 ELEFTPAY
+5979 
-5987 LHAKYASG
+5987 
-5995 LVNEKEY
+5995 
-6002 KRDLEEGTKGKGL
+6002 
-6015 TGLEVTPDLI
+6015 
-6025 RARSATHILSERE
+6025 
-6038 YKKDMEAEIRGRGMT
+6038 
-6053 TTGLDTP
+6053 
-6060 DFHRVK
+6060 
-6066 NATDILSQAKYNQ
+6066 
-6079 TGDGSYTTVVDTPDI
+6079 
-6094 LHAQQVKT
+6094 
-6102 ITSQKQYKEHAQRAM
+6102 
-6117 SNYQTVM
+6117 
-6124 ETPELHR
+6124 
-6131 VRENQKHFSSLQ
+6131 
-6143 YKADADNL
+6143 
-6151 KGKVTTVSNTPE
+6151 
-6163 IQRVKE
+6163 
-6169 NQKNFS
+6169 
-6175 SVLYKEGIKAGT
+6175 
-6187 SVNATP
+6187 
-6193 ELRRVKENTKNI
+6193 
-6205 SSVLYKEGIK
+6205 
-6215 SGTAVNDTPELQR
+6215 
-6228 VRATQKNISSVLYKD
+6228 
-6243 QIKAGTSLK
+6243 
-6252 DTPEI
+6252 
-6257 RRVKQTQDH
+6257 
-6266 ISSIKYKE
+6266 
-6274 QIGTAT
+6274 
-6280 VVADSPE
+6280 
-6287 YQRARENQKLI
+6287 
-6298 SMVKYKEQLAKM
+6298 
-6310 TPINATM
+6310 
-6317 DTERVKRAQGNVSA
+6317 
-6331 VLYADHSRREMQGRA
+6331 
-6346 SCLLD
+6346 
-6351 TPEMRRV
+6351 
-6358 RENQRNFSLVKYHE
+6358 
-6372 DFERIKAKGF
+6372 
-6382 TAVVDDPITERVK
+6382 
-6395 RNTRDVSDISYRGI
+6395 
-6409 QRRTV
+6409 
-6414 EIEQRRLEAE
+6414 
-6424 QETTADLRV
+6424 
-6433 WRTNPGS
+6433 
-6440 IFDYDPAEDNIQSK
+6440 
-6454 SLYLM
+6454 
-6459 NVQAQRRSREHSRSA
+6459 
-6474 SALSIST
+6474 
-6481 GDERSEGSE
+6481 
-6490 LERNYSYYSNN
+6490 
-6501 AFYASASASACYQ
+6501 
-6514 QVKTVVIPQ
+6514 
-6523 QRSSSVVTQQT
+6523 
-6534 TVSSIPSHP
+6534 
-6543 STTGRSYRALYD
+6543 
-6555 YTGADDDEVTFKD
+6555 
-6568 GDVIINVQPIDE
+6568 
-6580 GWMYGTVQRSGK
+6580 
-6592 TGMLPANYVEAI
+6592 

>member
-5394 LINMKAYHATYE
+5394 LINMREYKAIATE
-5406 KEKSKY
+5406 GLHHGCNEAHRPDIQQAKY
-5412 HTVLEEPRHLLNKD
+5412 ADFLTNK
-5426 MKEQYSQWVYKHQY
+5426 WVYKHQY

-5890 SEYCYKKVY
+5890 SE
-5899 EDNKGHYILVADS
+5899 
-5912 PEQIHLKE
+5912 
-5920 ASDLQSQ
+5920 